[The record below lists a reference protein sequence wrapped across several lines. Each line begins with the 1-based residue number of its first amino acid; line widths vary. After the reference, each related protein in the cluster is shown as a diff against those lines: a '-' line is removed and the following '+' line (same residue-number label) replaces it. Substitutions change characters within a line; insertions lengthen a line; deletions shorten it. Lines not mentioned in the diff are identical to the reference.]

1 MRMSVRVTRV
11 PLICTVST
19 PQGVTS
25 VRLKMVGDMIKCAF
39 DIPRSLSHKQL
50 TRDTPYVLR
59 EGEVYGVPL

>member
-1 MRMSVRVTRV
+1 MRVTRV
-11 PLICTVST
+11 SLICTVST

-25 VRLKMVGDMIKCAF
+25 VRLKMVGDMMIKCAL
-39 DIPRSLSHKQL
+39 DISRPLSHKQI